1 MDFNDVVRPSAAV
14 MSSMKKCV
22 FSVLAFVS
30 MVAVAPAASA
40 ASFTFNLSTVYDG
53 TTPTGPAPYLTATFA
68 DIAPNVVELT
78 FDATNLIGSE
88 YVTEWD
94 FNLDPSINPMAL
106 VGNVAHTGG
115 IAASS
120 INFRDANNEFKAGPS
135 DFYDIEFIFPKSNKN
150 PRLGIE
156 AIQSIYQFTLPGLTA
171 ASFNFIAQGGNGP
184 DYYSA
189 AHVQGIGP
197 DSGWIAS
204 GPGFDNETPSPV
216 PEPASFALLGIG
228 GLGLIA
234 RRYFGKK

>member
-1 MDFNDVVRPSAAV
+1 
-14 MSSMKKCV
+14 MKKCV
-22 FSVLAFVS
+22 LSVLAFVS
-30 MVAVAPAASA
+30 MFATALPASA

-53 TTPTGPAPYLTATFA
+53 ATPTGPAPYLTATFV
-68 DIAPNVVELT
+68 DVAPNVVDLT
-78 FDATNLIGSE
+78 FDATNLLGTE
-88 YVTEWD
+88 FVTKWY
-94 FNLDPSINPMAL
+94 FNLDPAINPTAL
-106 VGNVAHTGG
+106 VGKVEHTGG

-120 INFRDANNEFKAGPS
+120 IDFRDANNEFKAGPS
-135 DFYDIEFIFPKSNKN
+135 DFYDIEFIFPKANSGD
-150 PRLGIE
+150 RLGVQV
-156 AIQSIYQFTLPGLTA
+156 IQSIYQFTLPGLTA
-171 ASFNFIAQGGNGP
+171 ASFNFIAQGGSGD

-197 DSGWIAS
+197 NSSWVAS